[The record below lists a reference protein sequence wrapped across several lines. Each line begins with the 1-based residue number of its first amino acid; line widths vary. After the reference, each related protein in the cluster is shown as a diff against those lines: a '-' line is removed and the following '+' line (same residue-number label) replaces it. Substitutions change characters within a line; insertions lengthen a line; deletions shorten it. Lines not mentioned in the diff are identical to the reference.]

1 MRLFTGESAREADRK
16 AIVEMGIPS
25 LILMENAGRHV
36 AALAFEAFR
45 PGTVVVICGKG
56 NNGGDGLV
64 AARHLRNWGVDT
76 VAWLVGAKADDLSGD
91 PMMNLQAARGCAVP
105 VFELADASDEDAL
118 ERLKRDL
125 GRAGLVV
132 DALLGTGFRG
142 ELSGT
147 LARVTC
153 LINDSKAPVVGV
165 DIPSGV
171 EAETG
176 RASEGAVRCRLTV
189 TFNGMKAGHVLLPG
203 ASLCGDVLAVDISI
217 PPAASA
223 AGGAMEVVCGWEVG
237 ESLMGLRRGPSAHK
251 GSAGHVLVVAGSK
264 GFAGAAELAARGAL
278 AAGAGLVTLGVPRG
292 LQDVVATKLTEAMTL
307 GLPEGDDGRLGCG
320 AARAILEAA
329 SRMKALAMGPGLG
342 QSDEM
347 AEEVRTVVAECPVP
361 MVLDADALNVLSRGQ
376 PLVSRRCTELVMTP
390 HPGEMARLL
399 GITTSEVQA
408 DRIGAA
414 RRLAVMW
421 NAAVVLKGARTV
433 IASAPSSGSPPRVA
447 VCPAGN
453 PGMASGGMGDV
464 LTGILAALL
473 AQTGSAWQAATM
485 GVYLH
490 ALAGDIAHF
499 EKKADCPG
507 VLATDVVRLLPRAF
521 LRAARAARE
530 VLSRTGGDAG
540 VHRGEGYGGGNRYQ
554 RSSRE
559 LAADG
564 ERLPGWVRSAGL
576 DWYAERTVTGS
587 LMWQLPLVR
596 RPG

>member
-1 MRLFTGESAREADRK
+1 M
-16 AIVEMGIPS
+16 
-25 LILMENAGRHV
+25 ILMENAGRHV
-36 AALAFEAFR
+36 AAVAFEAFR
-45 PGTVVVICGKG
+45 PLGTVVVVCGKG

-64 AARHLRNWGVDT
+64 AARHLRNWGLDT
-76 VAWLVGAKADDLSGD
+76 VAWLVGARADSLSGD
-91 PMMNLQAARGCAVP
+91 AAVNLQAARGCAVP
-105 VFELADASDEDAL
+105 VFELADASDEGAS
-118 ERLKRDL
+118 EKLKRDL
-125 GRAGLVV
+125 SRADLIV

-147 LARVTC
+147 LAHVTR
-153 LINDSKAPVVGV
+153 LINDSQAPVVGV

-171 EAETG
+171 EVETG
-176 RASEGAVRCRLTV
+176 RSSDGAVRCRLTV
-189 TFNGMKAGHVLLPG
+189 TFNGVKAGHVLLPG
-203 ASLCGDVLAVDISI
+203 ASFCGDVLAVDISI
-217 PPAASA
+217 PPAASVD
-223 AGGAMEVVCGWEVG
+223 GGAMEVVCGWEVG
-237 ESLMGLRRGPSAHK
+237 ELLTGLRRDPSAHK
-251 GSAGHVLVVAGSK
+251 GNVGHVLVVAGSK

-278 AAGAGLVTLGVPRG
+278 AAGGGLVTLGVPRG

-307 GLPEGDDGRLGCG
+307 GLPEGDDGRLAYG

-329 SRMKALAMGPGLG
+329 SGMKALAMGPGLG
-342 QSDEM
+342 QGGDV
-347 AEEVRTVVAECPVP
+347 AEVVRTVVAECPIP
-361 MVLDADALNVLSRGQ
+361 MVLDADALNVLSRGR
-376 PLVSRRCTELVMTP
+376 PLASRRCAQLVMTP

-399 GITTSEVQA
+399 GIKTSEVQA

-414 RRLAVMW
+414 RRLAVLW
-421 NAAVVLKGARTV
+421 NATVVLKGARTV
-433 IASAPSSGSPPRVA
+433 IASASPSGSSPRVA

-499 EKKADCPG
+499 EKKPDCPG

-530 VLSRTGGDAG
+530 VISPAGGGAG
-540 VHRGEGYGGGNRYQ
+540 VDRGDGYRDRRAG
-554 RSSRE
+554 RSSRG
-559 LAADG
+559 LAAG
-564 ERLPGWVRSAGL
+564 AGRLPGCIRSAGL
-576 DWYAERTVTGS
+576 DWYAERTVTGN

-596 RPG
+596 RPC